1 MRLCKLPRSMD
12 HRCHLSVTNIPETL
26 LSPASPA
33 GPSPRCWTAILEC
46 SGASLSSQH
55 AAPTHRG
62 DAVAVVGSWDLVP
75 SSLRAKR
82 AQLCAIPA
90 HFDFLSVQEEQARLR
105 GAGELLNGLE
115 GPQTSTLQAPAP
127 LVPWDSSPQS
137 SQRARRSSAVEAVLW
152 PFPCTLETWAWQFA
166 G

>member
-33 GPSPRCWTAILEC
+33 GPSPRCWAAILEC

-55 AAPTHRG
+55 AAPTHRE

-75 SSLRAKR
+75 SSLWAKR
-82 AQLCAIPA
+82 AQLCAVPA
-90 HFDFLSVQEEQARLR
+90 HS
-105 GAGELLNGLE
+105 LL
-115 GPQTSTLQAPAP
+115 STLI
-127 LVPWDSSPQS
+127 SSLS
-137 SQRARRSSAVEAVLW
+137 RRSKQGCAE
-152 PFPCTLETWAWQFA
+152 LESC
-166 G
+166 